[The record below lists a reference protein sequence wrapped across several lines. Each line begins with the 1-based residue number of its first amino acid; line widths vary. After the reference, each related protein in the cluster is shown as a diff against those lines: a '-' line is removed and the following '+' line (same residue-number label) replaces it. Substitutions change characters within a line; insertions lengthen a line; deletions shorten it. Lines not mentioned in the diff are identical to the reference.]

1 MKLRFLGQT
10 YFFSP
15 RQIPTVASSE
25 KACFRGQQYN
35 RRLPVVNIN
44 TKPVESAQVSA
55 IVYKYRGVSYIVERH
70 RVDRQPNK
78 PELCCR

>member
-10 YFFSP
+10 YFPS
-15 RQIPTVASSE
+15 RQIPTVASGD
-25 KACFRGQQYN
+25 KACYRGQQYN

-44 TKPVESAQVSA
+44 TQPVESAQVSA

-78 PELCCR
+78 PELCYR